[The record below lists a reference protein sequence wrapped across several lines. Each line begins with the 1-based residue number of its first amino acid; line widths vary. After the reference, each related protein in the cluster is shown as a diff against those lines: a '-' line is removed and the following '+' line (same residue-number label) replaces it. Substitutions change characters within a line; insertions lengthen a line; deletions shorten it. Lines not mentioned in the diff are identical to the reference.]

1 MSESSSSRMDIEP
14 TTTMATAVD
23 PAGAGAASVVD
34 PEIFESVQRQIDEDM
49 QLRDVCLPLFY
60 SVPPPPPGGG
70 WAGGVAG

>member
-14 TTTMATAVD
+14 TTTTAVD
-23 PAGAGAASVVD
+23 PAGAGAGAASVVD

-60 SVPPPPPGGG
+60 SVPPPPGWGLGWRGG
-70 WAGGVAG
+70 